1 MIVWP
6 DWMFATADC
15 SWLTLETLITVP
27 VGAGRGGTLTLFGK
41 VGALLTVLT
50 VALGSVAGLMV
61 RLLAGFTVSV
71 YARLPVKPAVLLSLA
86 VIVNEKLPEVVGV
99 PFSTPVLV
107 FNANPDGRLPEGTA
121 KV

>member
-6 DWMFATADC
+6 DCTFATADC
-15 SWLTLETLITVP
+15 NWLTLETLMTVP

-41 VGALLTVLT
+41 VAVLLTVFT

-61 RLLAGFTVSV
+61 RALAGFTVNV
-71 YARLPVKPAVLLSLA
+71 YARLPVKPALLLSLA
-86 VIVNEKLPEVVGV
+86 VIVNEELPDVVGV
-99 PFSTPVLV
+99 PLSTPVLV
-107 FNANPDGRLPEGTA
+107 FSANHDGRLPEVTA